1 MKKKTRTLVLSTTVV
16 VSANIPHGV
25 LAQSFNG
32 TEVSNGPFT
41 DGVQIFH
48 DSSRLDA
55 INTYT
60 ITGGTQSFYDSSVL
74 NAQASY
80 AINGG
85 IQLLRDN
92 AVLNASRTNAIN
104 NGTQY
109 LSGNSQLNANAAR
122 AINGGKQGFSAN
134 SVLNAT
140 TSNAIADGEQNF
152 SDSSQL
158 NASASKAIV
167 NGSQSF
173 QNTSVLNAT
182 ATSAIAGGRQSF
194 NASSALHATATSAIS
209 AGAQSFTGNSA
220 LYAST
225 AEAIRGGDQTFDGNS
240 TLHASVTGAINGGT
254 QRFQGNST
262 LQVTAKSALTS
273 TSQSFH
279 DTSTLNAA
287 AENILTSGIR
297 TFNHNSSLNA
307 LSSNAITGGN
317 QFFFNNS
324 QLNAAAATAING
336 GTQRMNDNSVIHAT
350 VAQAISGG
358 SQSFYGSAT
367 LDAAVADAVVGG
379 TQSFSF
385 TSVLNATA
393 SNAIRGGK
401 QSFSSNSRL
410 NASAT
415 HAINT
420 ASVLAFSNN
429 SSLHVLAQDALAPAT
444 QLTFNK
450 GSSGPGGSLLLN
462 GFSTSL
468 ASINSLSDNSGRI
481 ANTAAS
487 DSQLNL
493 AMSTSATSLFTGVME
508 DGGSGK
514 LKLALTGGSLTLT
527 GTATHTGGTTVN
539 NGTLVVGDS
548 NGNGSLAGP
557 VYIAANS
564 TLRGTGTLHG
574 PVTVDGTLKTG
585 ISPTTFLF
593 TDNLSLNATSTSVFE
608 LNSPALVGGVG
619 VEGNDLIE
627 VQGELSLRGTLQADV
642 AAAGY
647 YRLFNYGT
655 LAAGS
660 GYTTENVTALTR
672 NDFAVDRHEVRYN
685 VPHQVNLLVLGAN
698 QSLQFWDGSKTSGGS
713 PALGGDGNWNG
724 FDTNWVD
731 YDSQNNTGWA
741 HSVGVFSGTAGT
753 VTVVGQQY
761 FDTLQFSTDGYII
774 QGDDLTMRAV
784 NGGTINGGTIN
795 VDDDLTATIASNIT
809 NNTQNNARN
818 TLVKVGGGK
827 LVLQGANTYK
837 GGTLF
842 MGGTTSVHSDS
853 NLGDAAGALTFDG
866 GMLQV
871 TGNSYSSTAR
881 DIHIDSRGGAI
892 DIVDANTTFTL
903 NQDINGTGSLLKRGA
918 GTLVLNG
925 TNHYKNTY
933 VQTGTLIA
941 DSAALSGNIANSGT
955 LVFNQN
961 NDGSFAGA
969 ITGLNNQNGTM
980 VKQGSG
986 TLSLTGTSLL
996 DWTIRDGKLVAAVD
1010 TFAGNAHI
1018 DGNTST
1024 LSLTGDSSTLF
1035 EGKIT
1040 GTGLLSLDSSG
1051 TTWLTADNAS
1061 FAGHTD
1067 LNRGTLIV
1075 GDEDGSGAL
1084 GGSLTIHNSA
1094 TLTGTG
1100 TVGSGT
1106 GSTLTVATGG
1116 TLSPG
1121 NPRGTMTV
1129 KGDVVFEQ
1137 GSRFVVEVS
1146 PQSTESDLLKVTGNA
1161 TLNGGTVAHVGASGE
1176 YDLRSTYTIL
1186 SADGTLSGRFDH
1198 VTSDFAFITPKLL
1211 YNTNAGT
1218 VDLSLSRNDVDFTS
1232 YALTRNERAT
1242 AAAISSIGLQA
1253 QNAVFDAITLLPDDS
1268 ALIRASF
1275 NALSGEIYGSAK
1287 TALLEE
1293 SRFVRQAANNRLRAS
1308 TANAS
1313 TSTAANNVA
1322 YGQAQTPVAV
1332 SAGYTDLSFWSQ
1344 GFGSWG
1350 STSSDGNAARLSRD
1364 SGGFLI
1370 GADTVLN
1377 NWRLG
1382 ALAGYSHTSFKA
1394 NSRNSSGKSDNFHLG
1409 VYGGTQWDNLA
1420 LRAGAAYTWHHIR
1433 ATRDVAI
1440 SGFNDHLRGNYNAGT
1455 FQAFAEL
1462 GYGIAVDGTTIEPFA
1477 NLAHVSLRSQGFTE
1491 KGGDAALAVRSK
1503 TTNTTF
1509 STLGV
1514 RAEHSLNIGST
1525 EATLNASLGWRHA
1538 YGTTTPTSTHAF
1550 SAGNAFTIAGVPIA
1564 KNSALIEAG
1573 VDLQLTPVSVISVSW
1588 EGQQASKARDN
1599 SVNVNFTTRF

>member
-1 MKKKTRTLVLSTTVV
+1 MKKKTRTLVLSTTVA
-16 VSANIPHGV
+16 VSATIPHGV
-25 LAQSFNG
+25 LAQSFSGNDV
-32 TEVSNGPFT
+32 TNGPFS
-41 DGVQIFH
+41 DNSQSFR

-55 INTYT
+55 LSTNT
-60 ITGGTQSFYDSSVL
+60 ITGGTQSFYNNSTL
-74 NAQASY
+74 NAKAY
-80 AINGG
+80 NAVNGG

-92 AVLNASRTNAIN
+92 SVLNASSANAIN
-104 NGTQY
+104 KGTQY
-109 LSGNSQLNANAAR
+109 LGDNSQLNATAANA
-122 AINGGKQGFSAN
+122 ITGISTQSFSGM
-134 SVLNAT
+134 SRLNAT
-140 TSNAIADGEQNF
+140 SSNAIAGGSQSFRDN
-152 SDSSQL
+152 SQL
-158 NASASKAIV
+158 NASASKAII
-167 NGSQSF
+167 NGSQTF
-173 QNTSVLNAT
+173 QNSSVLNAS
-182 ATSAIAGGRQSF
+182 ATNAIAGGRQDFS
-194 NASSALHATATSAIS
+194 ASSVLHATSSAAIS
-209 AGAQSFTGNSA
+209 GGVQSFTGDSA

-225 AEAIRGGDQTFDGNS
+225 TDAIRGGDQSFDGNS
-240 TLHASVTGAINGGT
+240 TLHASVMGAINGGK

-262 LQVTAKSALTS
+262 LHVTTKEALKTA
-273 TSQSFH
+273 SQSFH
-279 DTSTLNAA
+279 DTSRFNAA
-287 AENILTSGIR
+287 AENTLTTGTRS
-297 TFNHNSSLNA
+297 FNQNSSLNA

-317 QFFFNNS
+317 QFLFNS
-324 QLNAAAATAING
+324 STLNATAAQAING
-336 GTQRMNDNSVIHAT
+336 GSQRMSDSSRLHAT

-379 TQSFSF
+379 TQNFSF
-385 TSVLNATA
+385 TSVLNASA

-420 ASVLAFSNN
+420 TNVLAFSNN

-468 ASINSLSDNSGRI
+468 ASINSLSDSSGRI

-493 AMSTSATSLFTGVME
+493 TMSTSANSLFTGVME

-514 LKLALTGGSLTLT
+514 LKLALTGGTLTLT

-539 NGTLVVGDS
+539 NGTLIVGDS

-557 VYIAANS
+557 VHIATNS

-593 TDNLSLNATSTSVFE
+593 TDNLSLSDTSTSVFE

-619 VEGNDLIE
+619 VEGNDLID

-660 GYTTENVTALTR
+660 GYTTESVTALTR
-672 NDFAVDRHEVRYN
+672 NDFSVDRHEVRYN

-698 QSLQFWDGSKTSGGS
+698 QNLQFWDGSKTSGGN

-724 FDTNWVD
+724 FNTNWVD

-741 HSVGVFSGTAGT
+741 QSVGVFSGTAGT
-753 VTVVGQQY
+753 VTVIDQQY

-784 NGGTINGGTIN
+784 NGGGTIN

-809 NNTQNNARN
+809 NNTQINARN

-871 TGNSYSSTAR
+871 TGTSYNSTAR
-881 DIHIDSRGGAI
+881 DIRIDSRGGAI

-955 LVFNQN
+955 LIFNQN
-961 NDGSFAGA
+961 NDGSFGGA
-969 ITGLNNQNGTM
+969 ITGLNNQHGTM
-980 VKQGSG
+980 IKQGSG
-986 TLSLTGTSLL
+986 TLSLAGISLL

-1010 TFAGNAHI
+1010 KFAGNAHI
-1018 DGNTST
+1018 DGNTSA
-1024 LSLTGDSSTLF
+1024 LSLTGNSSTLF

-1040 GTGLLSLDSSG
+1040 GTGLFSLDSSG
-1051 TTWLTADNAS
+1051 TTWLTADNAA

-1075 GDEDGSGAL
+1075 GNEDSSGAL
-1084 GGSLTIHNSA
+1084 GGSLTVHNSA

-1129 KGDVVFEQ
+1129 NGDVVFEQ

-1186 SADGTLSGRFDH
+1186 SADGPLSGRFDH
-1198 VTSDFAFITPKLL
+1198 VTSDFAFLTPKLL

-1218 VDLSLSRNDVDFTS
+1218 VDLSLSRNDVDFSS

-1242 AAAISSIGLQA
+1242 AAAISSVGLQA
-1253 QNAVFDAITLLPDDS
+1253 QNAAFDAITLLPDDP

-1313 TSTAANNVA
+1313 TSTATNNVA

-1332 SAGYTDLSFWSQ
+1332 SASYTDLSFWSQ

-1370 GADTVLN
+1370 GADTMVN
-1377 NWRLG
+1377 QWRLG

-1440 SGFNDHLRGNYNAGT
+1440 SGFNDHLQGNYNAGT

-1462 GYGIAVDGTTIEPFA
+1462 GYGIAVDNTTIEPFA
-1477 NLAHVSLRSQGFTE
+1477 NLAHMSLRNQGFTE

-1514 RAEHSLNIGST
+1514 RAEHTLTVGST

-1573 VDLQLTPVSVISVSW
+1573 VDLRLSPTSAISLSW
-1588 EGQQASKARDN
+1588 EAQQASKARDN
-1599 SVNVNFTTRF
+1599 SVKVNFTTRF